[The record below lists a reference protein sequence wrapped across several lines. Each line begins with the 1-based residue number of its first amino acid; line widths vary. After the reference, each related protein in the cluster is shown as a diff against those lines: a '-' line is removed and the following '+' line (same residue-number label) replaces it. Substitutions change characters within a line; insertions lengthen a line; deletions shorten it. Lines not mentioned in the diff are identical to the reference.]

1 VWDVD
6 KFDAIKIL
14 VASPEDIQKWSFG
27 EVKKPETI
35 NYRTHK
41 PERDGLFCEVIF
53 GPTRDYTCSC
63 GKYKSIRYKG
73 IKCERCNVE
82 ITESKVRR
90 ERMGLIDLAAYVAH
104 VWYSKGTP
112 SYIAL
117 LLDISPKDLEKV
129 LYFNSYIVINPG
141 NLPLNEKQLLTE
153 KEYRQ
158 YFDKYGNLFEA
169 RMGAEAIH
177 ELLEKISIPK
187 LVSDLKSK
195 LQEKSSLKK
204 HNIIKRLEVAETF
217 FKSGCKPEW
226 MIMKYVPV
234 IPPDLRPMVQLD
246 GGRFA
251 TSDLNDLYRRV
262 INRNNRLKKLI
273 DMGAPEIIIKN
284 EKRMLQ
290 EAVNSLIDNGRRGRP
305 VTGPGKRPLKSLNDM
320 LKGKQGRFRQNL
332 LGKRVDYSGRSVI
345 VIGPNLKLH
354 QCGLPKKMALE
365 LFKPFIMNKL
375 VTKGLAHNIKSAK
388 KMLERGKAEIWDLL
402 DEVVRD
408 HPVLLNRAPT
418 LHRLGIQAFEPI
430 LVEGKAI
437 QIPPLVCTA
446 FNADFD
452 GDQMAV
458 HVPLLIEAQTEA
470 RMLILSA
477 HNLFSPASGMPI
489 MNPTHDMTLGCYYL
503 TRLLRNNPTKTIKE
517 FYCETSKRSFS
528 IEDQIL
534 APGQKFNYKLA
545 DDIFEEKT
553 GKLLIK
559 KHTAIN
565 NFVMSR
571 INEIGLKE
579 VKVLVHKIFSSAE
592 EAIHAYEQGQVS
604 LHTEHIVRINGKFYE
619 TSVGRLI
626 FNQLL
631 PGELGFINKQINKN
645 SLSGIVSSTYKV
657 CNLARTAKLL
667 DDAKELGFK
676 FATTSGLSFSISDL
690 IIPNRKVDILSAAER
705 KSDDSSK
712 KFKVG
717 AITREEKRQ
726 NDIDVWQSAT
736 AEVTDEMIHEFQR
749 RDEDGEF
756 NSVYM
761 MAISGAR
768 GSMQQVRQLCGMRG
782 LMSNPQ
788 GDVIDYPIKSNFRD
802 GLTLTEYFI
811 STYGA
816 RKGLVDTALRTA
828 DSGYLTRRL
837 VDVAQDVI
845 IREKDCGSTEGIFM
859 VPMRE
864 KRKVNNLIANEI
876 LISLTDRIRGRMAI
890 IDVFHPETGE
900 LLVKAGEEITSDIAR
915 KIEYATIVIE
925 LDSPDYEKA
934 LGKFTTENVIDDKT
948 DKIILKSDCMI
959 DNVELEHLMSCRIK
973 RVKVRP
979 AVLVRSPLTCK
990 SKLGICQKCYGN
1002 DLSTGRIIELGETSG
1017 IIAAQSIGE
1026 PGTQLTMRTFH
1037 IGGIAIAQKVEVRSN
1052 TEGEISVDGL
1062 KWTYKVDR
1070 KKQLI
1075 GNVDSLDEKEAP
1087 DLEEDLRRIVLE
1099 GFITITKKD
1108 GSKENYH
1115 LPVGA
1120 FLNQKIA
1127 NGERIGVGDVL
1138 CEYNPNQVVTQYA
1151 GKVKFNNLLV
1161 KDGIVVSNDGTIIIE
1176 KTQKEGGFGLETYKI
1191 PLGSYLRANEGDMV
1205 EPGFILAEKIAE
1217 QKAAIAGINGQVEF
1231 FDIKI
1236 KNQKVI
1242 SDNGIIFISPF
1253 DEKESVREKKYV
1265 LPQGVKEFKEE
1276 SNAKY
1281 GVELKVRSGNE
1292 VKKNEELLV
1301 ISSEIDG
1308 EVSIKN
1314 KMIHVKRD
1322 ARKEYLFPADIPFV
1336 VNKVNDKSN
1345 TITFVSDTA
1354 GLARVVQPKGSAA
1367 KTLDTRRIIVTDE
1380 EEHEIP
1386 QDANLLLSKL
1396 RVKPGS
1402 NIEAGEKICD
1412 EIHFKSA
1419 IDGEVEITSETRTI
1433 ADSEGYEIGVI
1444 DRPRVQK
1451 RTENYNKIVIRD
1463 IKDLTIKDIAGSLK
1477 EKIVDK
1483 ILASPIIEV
1492 GTKELI
1498 AQANEKISVELADK
1512 LLKVSTIGG
1521 YVKIENDMPLVN
1533 LDVQS
1538 LNKFM
1543 GKKITRDVK
1552 NKKTKTVAFKEG
1564 TLIDNKTI
1572 VDIDKL
1578 NTDLSTI
1585 YVECLRVKVENEIV
1599 VAIRDTAAIRE
1610 RLLGKKAK
1618 QDVIA
1623 PESKELICQAN
1634 TIITEDIRDK
1644 ILADHTIKRIE
1655 LIDYKIFDIP
1665 ENATVRVKEG
1675 MQIKAGAELVFPTHI
1690 EGIRIINNVDEYEIP
1705 QNINLS
1711 VNTGD
1716 IVKANEDLCEPIGAI
1731 VSKIPGKVNYITKYS
1746 KKVNNEVVR
1755 KVIIYSGKEYEVPE
1769 GLQIKVK
1776 NGDTISVNSPLTE
1789 PIEFEGNVT
1798 DTEDKHHK
1806 RFVKPEKSEKKYKIT
1821 ADMRIL
1827 VNDGMNVREG
1837 DKLAALVNDKFNP
1850 VRTYSEKITIS
1861 GKNIAQ
1867 FRYYPVIS
1875 ESLVVKIN
1883 GKSLNFS
1890 KDVDLSKLKLDNI
1903 NEIIGTRVSKT
1914 IMNNLD
1920 GTCVIESEHVIDQ
1933 STAKFMVMNAANLS
1947 EHKLKLYLPG
1957 ISVNFTLG
1965 EIHFEKRTAEEI
1977 EVHYDYEVAG
1987 VIKLIKRQD
1996 KEGKERTTIGSII
2009 VQMGEAHQILDG
2021 AELKVEDGH
2030 KVNVGEILAK
2040 WGSSSKKTIDII
2052 QGLPR
2057 VAELFEAR
2065 RPKKE
2070 SIIAEFDGVAKRAG
2084 NSLIIE
2090 SFSGE
2095 RKQYKSQFGTL
2106 SNFLV
2111 FDGELVKAGDQLTEG
2126 NIAPK
2131 KLRKIAGVERTM
2143 RYIIDEIQHVYKNQG
2158 VKINDK
2164 HIEVIVRQMFRKIK
2178 ILNSG
2183 DTRFLP
2189 REIVTLNEFYIENE
2203 RAGQLRIRTAEG
2215 EQILQGITKAS
2226 LTTDSFISAASFQET
2241 TRVLTQASIR
2251 GKVDYLRGLK
2261 ENLIIGKLI
2270 PAGTG
2275 ISAYRNITLPDF
2287 ARKTEVKA
2295 AGAPLAIKAEELK
2308 EVMEEENMINSKDKE
2323 LDIMTGGE
2331 GMEDDGANE

>member
-1 VWDVD
+1 MWDVD
-6 KFDAIKIL
+6 KFDAIKIM
-14 VASPEDIQKWSFG
+14 VASPEDIKSWSHG

-53 GPTRDYTCSC
+53 GPTRDYTCAC

-73 IKCERCNVE
+73 IKCERCGVE

-90 ERMGLIDLAAYVAH
+90 ERMGDIQLASPVAH
-104 VWYSKGTP
+104 VWYSKGSP

-129 LYFNSYIVINPG
+129 IYFNSYIVINPG

-158 YFDKYGNLFEA
+158 YFEKYGNLFDA
-169 RMGAEAIH
+169 KMGAEAVY
-177 ELLEKISIPK
+177 ELLKKISLPK

-195 LQEKSSLKK
+195 LQEKSNFKK
-204 HNIIKRLEVAETF
+204 HNIIKRLEVAEIF

-226 MIMKYVPV
+226 MIMQYVPV

-345 VIGPNLKLH
+345 VVGPHLKVH

-437 QIPPLVCTA
+437 QIPPLVCTP

-458 HVPLLIEAQTEA
+458 HVPLLLEAQTEA
-470 RMLILSA
+470 RLLMLSA
-477 HNLFSPASGMPI
+477 HNLFSPASGKPI

-503 TRLLRNNPTKTIKE
+503 TRLLRDSKIRTVKE
-517 FYCETSKRSFS
+517 FTDANKKKHTLEEQLLPAKLKY
-528 IEDQIL
+528 
-534 APGQKFNYKLA
+534 KFKIANDVFNSQNGRL
-545 DDIFEEKT
+545 E
-553 GKLLIK
+553 IK
-559 KHTAIN
+559 KHTPIN
-565 NFVMSR
+565 TFIMAK
-571 INEIGLKE
+571 IKE
-579 VKVLVHKIFSSAE
+579 LGITEVEVLEQKVFASPD

-604 LHTEHIVRINGKFYE
+604 LHTEYIVRVGEKYLE
-619 TSVGRLI
+619 TNIGRLI

-631 PGELGFINKQINKN
+631 PKELGFINKQIDKG
-645 SLSGIVSSTYKV
+645 SLSKIVTDTYKM
-657 CNLARTAKLL
+657 CNLARTAQLL
-667 DDAKELGFK
+667 DEVKELGFK
-676 FATTSGLSFSISDL
+676 FATRSGLSFSIADL
-690 IIPNRKVDILSAAER
+690 LIPGRKRDILSLAER
-705 KSDDSSK
+705 KSEDANQK
-712 KFKVG
+712 LKME

-726 NDIDVWQSAT
+726 NDIDTWQGAT
-736 AEVTDEMIHEFQR
+736 AEVTDEMIQEFQK
-749 RDEDGEF
+749 RDQDGDF

-782 LMSNPQ
+782 LMSNPH

-845 IREKDCGSTEGIFM
+845 IREADCGATEGIFII
-859 VPMRE
+859 PLRE
-864 KRKVNNLIANEI
+864 KRKVNNLIANET
-876 LISLTDRIRGRMAI
+876 LISLTERIKGRVSIFDI
-890 IDVFHPETGE
+890 IHPETNKI
-900 LLVKAGEEITSDIAR
+900 LVPAGSEINAEIAR
-915 KIEYATIVIE
+915 QIEHAEAVID
-925 LDSPDYEKA
+925 LDDKNA
-934 LGKFTTENVIDDKT
+934 DRAIGKVTVENVIDDKT
-948 DKIILKSDCMI
+948 DKILLKSDCII
-959 DNVELEHLMSCRIK
+959 DQLTYEHLRNYRIK
-973 RVKVRP
+973 SVKVRP
-979 AVLVRSPLTCK
+979 AVFVRSPLSCK
-990 SKLGICQKCYGN
+990 SKQGICQKCYGN
-1002 DLSTGRIIELGETSG
+1002 DLSTGRVVELGETAG

-1037 IGGIAIAQKVEVRSN
+1037 IGGIAIAQKIEIKSN
-1052 TEGEISVDGL
+1052 AEGEASVDGL
-1062 KWTYKVDR
+1062 KWAYKVDR
-1070 KKQLI
+1070 KKQAI
-1075 GNVDSLDEKEAP
+1075 GGIDTDGKETP

-1099 GFITITKKD
+1099 GYITITKKD
-1108 GSKENYH
+1108 GKNDYYQI
-1115 LPVGA
+1115 PAGA
-1120 FLNQKIA
+1120 YLNPRIA
-1127 NGERIGVGDVL
+1127 NGEKIGNGDVL
-1138 CEYNPNQVVTQYA
+1138 CEYNPNQVITQFA
-1151 GKVKFNNLLV
+1151 GTVKFNNLLV
-1161 KDGIVVSNDGTIIIE
+1161 KDGIVVSNDGTIILE
-1176 KTQKEGGFGLETYKI
+1176 KLESDGGGLETYKI
-1191 PLGSYLRANEGDMV
+1191 PMGSYMRVNNGDKVEG
-1205 EPGFILAEKIAE
+1205 GFILAEKIAE
-1217 QKAAIAGINGQVEF
+1217 QKAAIAGIKGLVEF

-1242 SDNGIIFISPF
+1242 SDNGIMFITPL
-1253 DEKESVREKKYV
+1253 DEKESTREKKYT

-1276 SNAKY
+1276 STAKY

-1301 ISSEIDG
+1301 ITSEIEG
-1308 EVSIKN
+1308 EVSLKN
-1314 KMIHVKRD
+1314 NNKIIQIKRD
-1322 ARKEYLFPADIPFV
+1322 AKKEYLFPSEIPY
-1336 VNKVNDKSN
+1336 KVEKINDTASA
-1345 TITFVSDTA
+1345 ITFVADTS
-1354 GLARVVQPKGSAA
+1354 GLARIVQPKSASS
-1367 KTLDTRRIIVTDE
+1367 KTLDTRRVIVTDE
-1380 EEHEIP
+1380 YEYEIP
-1386 QDANLLLSKL
+1386 QDANLVVNKL
-1396 RVKPGS
+1396 KVKPGS
-1402 NIEAGEKICD
+1402 NVEVGEKICD
-1412 EIHFKSA
+1412 EIQFKTA
-1419 IDGEVEITSETRTI
+1419 IDGEAEVVTETKSVI
-1433 ADSEGYEIGVI
+1433 DSDSYEIGMI
-1444 DRPRVQK
+1444 DKPVPQK
-1451 RTENYNKIVIRD
+1451 RTEVFRKVIIRD
-1463 IKDLTIKDIAGSLK
+1463 IRDISMKELSLASLK
-1477 EKIVDK
+1477 EKLLDK
-1483 ILASPIIEV
+1483 VLASQLVDVDTREV
-1492 GTKELI
+1492 LAKEG
-1498 AQANEKISVELADK
+1498 EKITAEIADK
-1512 LLKVSTIGG
+1512 MLKVTPIGG
-1521 YVKIENDMPLVN
+1521 YVKVENDMPVLN
-1533 LDVQS
+1533 LDVQT
-1538 LNKFM
+1538 LNKYV

-1552 NKKTKTVAFKEG
+1552 NKKTKEIVFKADS
-1564 TLIDNKTI
+1564 LIDNKTI
-1572 VDIDKL
+1572 VEIDKL
-1578 NTDLSTI
+1578 STELTTL
-1585 YVECLRVKVENEIV
+1585 YVECTRVVISNEIV
-1599 VAIRDTAAIRE
+1599 VALRDTAAIRE
-1610 RLLGKKAK
+1610 KLVGKKTK
-1618 QDVIA
+1618 GDIFS
-1623 PESKELICQAN
+1623 PETSELICQAN
-1634 TIITEDIRDK
+1634 TIINEDIRDK

-1655 LIDYKIFDIP
+1655 LIDYKVFDVP
-1665 ENATVRVKEG
+1665 RSA
-1675 MQIKAGAELVFPTHI
+1675 QIKVKDGSQIKSGAELIHPTHI
-1690 EGIRIINNVDEYEIP
+1690 EKIRVINQVEEYEIP
-1705 QNINLS
+1705 QTLNLLVS
-1711 VNTGD
+1711 TGD
-1716 IVKANEDLCEPIGAI
+1716 RLKANDNLTDPIPAI
-1731 VSKIPGKVNYITKYS
+1731 FSNIAGKVNYIMKYS
-1746 KKVNNEVVR
+1746 KKVNSEVVR
-1755 KVIIYSGKEYEVPE
+1755 KIIIYAGKEYEIPD

-1776 NGDTISVNSPLTE
+1776 NGESIKTGTPLTE
-1789 PIEFEGNVT
+1789 PIEFEGKIEES
-1798 DTEDKHHK
+1798 EDKRFK
-1806 RFVKPEKSEKKYKIT
+1806 RFTKPEKNEKKYKIT
-1821 ADMRIL
+1821 SDMRIL
-1827 VNDGMNVREG
+1827 VDDGHTVKEG

-1850 VRTYSEKITIS
+1850 VKSYSENITVS
-1861 GKNIAQ
+1861 GKNICHL
-1867 FRYYPVIS
+1867 RYYPVIS
-1875 ESLVVKIN
+1875 DSLVMKVK
-1883 GKSLNFS
+1883 GKKFEFYKL
-1890 KDVDLSKLKLDNI
+1890 VDLAKVKTAKEITGLRI
-1903 NEIIGTRVSKT
+1903 NKT
-1914 IMNNLD
+1914 LVNVHD
-1920 GTCVIESEHVIDQ
+1920 GTCVIESEHIIDE
-1933 STAKFMVMNAANLS
+1933 STANFLVNNTSNLN
-1947 EHKLKLYLPG
+1947 ETHVKLYSPD
-1957 ISVNFTLG
+1957 ITINFALG
-1965 EIHFEKRTAEEI
+1965 EIHFEKRVAEELDV
-1977 EVHYDYEVAG
+1977 EYDYEVTG
-1987 VIKLIKRQD
+1987 VVKLIKRQD
-1996 KEGKERTTIGSII
+1996 KEGKERTTIGSIV

-2021 AELKVEDGH
+2021 AELKVEDGQT
-2030 KVNVGEILAK
+2030 VNIGDILAK
-2040 WGSSSKKTIDII
+2040 WGSSAKKTIDII

-2070 SIIAEFDGVAKRAG
+2070 AIIAEFDGVAKRAG

-2090 SFSGE
+2090 SASGE
-2095 RKQYKSQFGTL
+2095 RKQYKSQFGTI

-2143 RYIIDEIQHVYKNQG
+2143 RYVIDEVQHVYKNQG
-2158 VKINDK
+2158 VQINDK

-2178 ILNSG
+2178 ILNAG

-2189 REIVTLNEFYIENE
+2189 REIVTINEFYFEND
-2203 RAGQLRIRTAEG
+2203 RIDQLGGKMAEG

-2241 TRVLTQASIR
+2241 TRVLTQASIK

-2275 ISAYRNITLPDF
+2275 ISAYRNVHLPSF
-2287 ARKTEVKA
+2287 TKVT
-2295 AGAPLAIKAEELK
+2295 PIKQSSIALEALNKDELK
-2308 EVMEEENMINSKDKE
+2308 ESMSEQVHQSDEERAREV
-2323 LDIMTGGE
+2323 LGGGDIADE
-2331 GMEDDGANE
+2331 GNE